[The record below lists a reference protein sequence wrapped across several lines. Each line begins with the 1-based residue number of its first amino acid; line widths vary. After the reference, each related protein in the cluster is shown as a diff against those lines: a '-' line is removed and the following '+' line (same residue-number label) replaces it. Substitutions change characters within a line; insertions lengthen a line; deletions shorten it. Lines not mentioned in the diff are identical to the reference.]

1 MKEFGRG
8 LSRAIVPIF
17 STNDRFLE
25 KGCLLQ
31 RLYRGRR
38 YAWLE
43 SRQTRPAS
51 RTKEIERCNFCFV
64 NGKVEVPFRKKD
76 SFYGRNFYRRKN
88 ACRQSCVKAIT
99 TTSNFVE
106 RIDYYPYPR
115 LDLFTFIRTGLFD
128 EQTIIDE
135 IMTTSVEIKRRI
147 VPPKVNSYVYTHAH
161 TRSRNT
167 KGEDR
172 TFSSSAQTRSH
183 ILFSNMSPVLIPFA
197 STAMDH
203 EPDGTRRNVSGS
215 RRYFFL
221 SYPFTAGVQLRHAC
235 YLHLAGLSTPL
246 PP

>member
-1 MKEFGRG
+1 MPVDNPV
-8 LSRAIVPIF
+8 L
-17 STNDRFLE
+17 
-25 KGCLLQ
+25 
-31 RLYRGRR
+31 
-38 YAWLE
+38 
-43 SRQTRPAS
+43 
-51 RTKEIERCNFCFV
+51 
-64 NGKVEVPFRKKD
+64 
-76 SFYGRNFYRRKN
+76 
-88 ACRQSCVKAIT
+88 KAIT

-106 RIDYYPYPR
+106 RIDYSPYPR